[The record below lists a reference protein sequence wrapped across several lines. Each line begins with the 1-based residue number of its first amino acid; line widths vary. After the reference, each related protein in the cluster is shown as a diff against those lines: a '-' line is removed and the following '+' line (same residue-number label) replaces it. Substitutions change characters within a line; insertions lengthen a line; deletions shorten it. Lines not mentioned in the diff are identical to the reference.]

1 MFSQKPSRTFPNVIV
16 QEHKAAINGGK
27 VSNRRWESLWLRLSI
42 DVLICTFNPWQN
54 CCIAQMIIKS
64 AEFMTLVPPHRRS
77 SALELKHQ
85 ISSLKRVLLLF
96 YFEGSYFYL
105 FLHHT
110 SCMVTSSL
118 MFSLF
123 LILQLLSGSDF
134 LFVSFPLTSGSVL
147 PVTSKMSKLRSEC
160 LSKVLQT
167 VGLRELDLEQHTEH
181 GCLYHF
187 LCQIKN

>member
-1 MFSQKPSRTFPNVIV
+1 
-16 QEHKAAINGGK
+16 
-27 VSNRRWESLWLRLSI
+27 
-42 DVLICTFNPWQN
+42 
-54 CCIAQMIIKS
+54 MIIKS

-105 FLHHT
+105 FLRHT
-110 SCMVTSSL
+110 SCMVSSSL

-134 LFVSFPLTSGSVL
+134 LFASFPLTSGSVF
-147 PVTSKMSKLRSEC
+147 PVTSKMSKLRSES

-167 VGLRELDLEQHTEH
+167 VGLRELDLERAAHRTWVSLSLFMSNQELKCEH
-181 GCLYHF
+181 CVIILNPK
-187 LCQIKN
+187 L